1 MMLAAGGMSRQSRV
15 KRVFYP
21 VLRFSAFYQV
31 QLASLDETT
40 TVAFPSGCIVA
51 TGKAAAPEFVSLLVI

>member
-1 MMLAAGGMSRQSRV
+1 
-15 KRVFYP
+15 VFCP

-40 TVAFPSGCIVA
+40 TAALLSGSIFA
-51 TGKAAAPEFVSLLVI
+51 TGTAAAPEFVSLLVI

>member
-1 MMLAAGGMSRQSRV
+1 VSHQGRV
-15 KRVFYP
+15 KRVFCP

-40 TVAFPSGCIVA
+40 TAALLSGSIFA
-51 TGKAAAPEFVSLLVI
+51 TGTAAAPEFVSLLVI

>member
-1 MMLAAGGMSRQSRV
+1 MREAGDVSRQGRV

-40 TVAFPSGCIVA
+40 TVALLSGCLLA

>member
-1 MMLAAGGMSRQSRV
+1 MRAAGDVSRHDRV
-15 KRVFYP
+15 KRVFCP

-40 TVAFPSGCIVA
+40 TVA
-51 TGKAAAPEFVSLLVI
+51 LLYG

>member
-1 MMLAAGGMSRQSRV
+1 MRQPFQMSRQGRV
-15 KRVFYP
+15 KRVFCP

-40 TVAFPSGCIVA
+40 TVAHLPGWSAA
-51 TGKAAAPEFVSLLVI
+51 TREAAAPDIVSLLVI

>member
-1 MMLAAGGMSRQSRV
+1 MRAADDVSCQDRV
-15 KRVFYP
+15 NHVFCP

-40 TVAFPSGCIVA
+40 TVALLFGCIVA

>member
-1 MMLAAGGMSRQSRV
+1 MQGAGDVSRQGRV

-40 TVAFPSGCIVA
+40 TVALPSGWFAA

>member
-1 MMLAAGGMSRQSRV
+1 MSRQGRV

-40 TVAFPSGCIVA
+40 TVAHLSGWSAA
-51 TGKAAAPEFVSLLVI
+51 TGEAAAPEIVSLLVI

>member
-1 MMLAAGGMSRQSRV
+1 MRAAGDVSRQGRV
-15 KRVFYP
+15 KRVFCP

-40 TVAFPSGCIVA
+40 TVALLSG
-51 TGKAAAPEFVSLLVI
+51 